1 MKQKDYKVKY
11 TPFEKT
17 KDIDKYLTSL
27 SYLVK
32 LNFLLEKKLKT
43 KNEYEKVKCAIGFT
57 TPF

>member
-1 MKQKDYKVKY
+1 MKKNKFKVKY

-17 KDIDKYLTSL
+17 KDVERYLISL
-27 SYLVK
+27 SYLAK
-32 LNFLLEKKLKT
+32 LNLLLEKKLIT